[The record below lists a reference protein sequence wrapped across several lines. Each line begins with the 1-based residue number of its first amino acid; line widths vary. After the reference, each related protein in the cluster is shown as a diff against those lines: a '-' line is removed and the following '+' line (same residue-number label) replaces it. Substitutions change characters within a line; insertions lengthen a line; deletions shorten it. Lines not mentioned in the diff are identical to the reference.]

1 MRGSFSCAKFYAWLF
16 WRSLF
21 WFCNPVNT
29 VSLLNA
35 NLWYMKIF
43 AAAINLKHTV
53 KPVLFLIFGLL
64 RKVQKLFAR
73 HHECPG
79 KGLRPAL
86 RITSR
91 TQDMKMDNMKSEG
104 MKSDDMKTK
113 EMKAK
118 EMKKKAK
125 TMEIPKM

>member
-1 MRGSFSCAKFYAWLF
+1 M
-16 WRSLF
+16 F

-91 TQDMKMDNMKSEG
+91 TKVMKMDNLSKRLPPPQVLIRLESHTD
-104 MKSDDMKTK
+104 K
-113 EMKAK
+113 
-118 EMKKKAK
+118 
-125 TMEIPKM
+125 